1 MVVTKWSPV
10 IEKEKA
16 PAQSIPMWV
25 HLKNVP
31 LNMFSWKGLSFVASP
46 IGTPVRL
53 HPETAQCL
61 DMEVAKI
68 FVKVDL
74 TKDLPKKMNFNIQGP
89 EFLIEYSYP
98 WLPKKCPKCEKWG
111 HYFKACPNNKVSQS
125 EAQKEQETLEVR
137 GEEKTMEN
145 QSIRVEENS
154 SIQQGSENDH
164 ERTEK
169 LNEVLVE
176 NVEEVL
182 ASVTEIKDE
191 RVLEQVVLLKDAVA
205 IETGATTP
213 VETETVEEKEWL
225 DFSPGKSSRSPLRS
239 K

>member
-1 MVVTKWSPV
+1 M
-10 IEKEKA
+10 A
-16 PAQSIPMWV
+16 A
-25 HLKNVP
+25 
-31 LNMFSWKGLSFVASP
+31 
-46 IGTPVRL
+46 
-53 HPETAQCL
+53 
-61 DMEVAKI
+61 
-68 FVKVDL
+68 
-74 TKDLPKKMNFNIQGP
+74 
-89 EFLIEYSYP
+89 
-98 WLPKKCPKCEKWG
+98 KKCPKCEKWG

-137 GEEKTMEN
+137 GEEKTVEN

-154 SIQQGSENDH
+154 SIQQGSENDQ
-164 ERTEK
+164 ERTGK

-205 IETGATTP
+205 IETGATTL

-225 DFSPGKSSRSPLRS
+225 DVSPGKSSRSPLRS

>member
-1 MVVTKWSPV
+1 M
-10 IEKEKA
+10 A
-16 PAQSIPMWV
+16 A
-25 HLKNVP
+25 
-31 LNMFSWKGLSFVASP
+31 
-46 IGTPVRL
+46 
-53 HPETAQCL
+53 
-61 DMEVAKI
+61 
-68 FVKVDL
+68 
-74 TKDLPKKMNFNIQGP
+74 
-89 EFLIEYSYP
+89 
-98 WLPKKCPKCEKWG
+98 KKCPKCEKWG

-137 GEEKTMEN
+137 GEEKTVEN

-154 SIQQGSENDH
+154 SIQQGSENDQ
-164 ERTEK
+164 ERTGK

-191 RVLEQVVLLKDAVA
+191 RVLEQAVLLKDAVA
-205 IETGATTP
+205 IETGATTL